1 MKRKNQKK
9 RELTRHSQPHTDR
22 SRVRIPPR
30 PFQMTLGRFKFLSF
44 ICAFGK
50 FEIKLTK
57 TSNVSGSELST
68 GKGIAEIK
76 TGNEELVK
84 KTKWGASSIVGN

>member
-1 MKRKNQKK
+1 
-9 RELTRHSQPHTDR
+9 
-22 SRVRIPPR
+22 
-30 PFQMTLGRFKFLSF
+30 MTLGRFKFLSF

-76 TGNEELVK
+76 TGNEELIK
-84 KTKWGASSIVGN
+84 KNEMGCIFYSGKLAGIKMRFWQMNFEDSRSAPYP